1 MNVIP
6 YSNAY
11 YNNILFDMYMP
22 SCEAT
27 RSTFLS
33 TEYAAT
39 FTTSAIEAASVGG
52 VSGGESVP
60 LIHNA
65 HGRGT
70 LSSTYF
76 LGGDSGDTNSGKN
89 SSEACSMG
97 SNGVMNATATEAVT
111 LLQAVQAAVAAYGD
125 IGTT

>member
-6 YSNAY
+6 YSNTY

-39 FTTSAIEAASVGG
+39 YTTSAIEAIVQGG
-52 VSGGESVP
+52 VADTENVP
-60 LIHNA
+60 FIHNA

-70 LSSTYF
+70 LSSYYF
-76 LGGDSGDTNSGKN
+76 LGGDSGDANSGGS

-97 SNGVMNATATEAVT
+97 ANGTMVATSTEAVT
-111 LLQAVQAAVAAYGD
+111 LLQAVQAAVSAYADSGS
-125 IGTT
+125 T